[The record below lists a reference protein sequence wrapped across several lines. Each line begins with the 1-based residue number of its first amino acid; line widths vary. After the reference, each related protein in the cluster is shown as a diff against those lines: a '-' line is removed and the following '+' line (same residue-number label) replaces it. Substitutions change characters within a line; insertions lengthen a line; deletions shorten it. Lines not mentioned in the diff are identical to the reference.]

1 MKNQG
6 KYFFVAILSLA
17 ILSSCT
23 KNDGSLNQESLKM
36 AINKSTEN
44 LNVAMTDI
52 ASTQAYSILTV
63 SGLSV
68 KSATADTYKVY
79 IPLDKVKGV
88 YDYKPFTKPDSWGT
102 PLIRFFSKT
111 ADDNKMIVNMPLKK
125 VTHPG
130 SLRHYAPADSMLTNN
145 FSIAV
150 SAYHNNYN
158 SYHDYDYNLVSA
170 ISVNDTLIGN
180 LNIESLISP
189 ALGTDYKSQFAFTG
203 SYTANYKYKSGDTTL
218 SSFAI
223 KDGVK
228 ILYEEQLKTI
238 KNDTA
243 RFGREHEYI
252 LTIGNVQIIRKSG
265 TKDVQIAVDGIIQTG
280 AAVTI
285 VDKDSDDE
293 ASVCKKRDIQITFED
308 GTVTTVSALI
318 GASVE
323 NIKTL
328 FTSLHEVYFAAY
340 IVDWI
345 AYDIYY
351 QR

>member
-6 KYFFVAILSLA
+6 KYFLIAALA
-17 ILSSCT
+17 AVLLSSCT

-36 AINKSTEN
+36 AINQSTEN
-44 LNVAMTDI
+44 LNTAISDI
-52 ASTQAYSILTV
+52 ASTRAYSILTV
-63 SGLSV
+63 SGLTA
-68 KSATADTYKVY
+68 KSATDDTYKVY
-79 IPLDKVKGV
+79 IPLDKVKGI
-88 YDYKPFTKPDSWGT
+88 YNYKPYTKKDSWGT
-102 PLIRFFSKT
+102 PLLRFFSKT
-111 ADDNKMIVNMPLKK
+111 ADDSRMIVNMPLKK
-125 VTHPG
+125 ITQPG
-130 SLRHYAPADSMLTNN
+130 ALRHYSEADSLLTNN

-189 ALGTDYKSQFAFTG
+189 TLGTDYRSQFAFAG
-203 SYTANYKYKSGDTTL
+203 GYTANYEYKSGDTTI
-218 SSFAI
+218 SGFAI
-223 KDGVK
+223 KNGDDV
-228 ILYEEQLKTI
+228 LYEEKLLTAKS
-238 KNDTA
+238 DTA
-243 RFGREHEYI
+243 RFGREHQYI

-265 TKDVQIAVDGIIQTG
+265 TKDVQIAVDGIIQSG
-280 AAVTI
+280 AVVTI
-285 VDKDSDDE
+285 VDKESDEE
-293 ASVCKKRDIQITFED
+293 ASVCKKREVQITFED

-318 GASVE
+318 GSSVD